1 MKPSFSFSASPDA
14 DRGLVLRLR
23 FLLLATIGIAV
34 LPLAWRGTS
43 CGQDFDFHLQNW
55 LELVRS
61 WHQGVLYPRWA
72 GSANYGA
79 GEPRFVFYPPLA
91 RFLGAALGS
100 VLPWSWTP
108 VAFTTLVLL
117 CAGVSLRAMARE
129 WISEESAVFAACLYI
144 VNPYVM
150 FVIYERGAVAELL
163 AAVWIPLL
171 ALYGLRRRSS
181 VVPLAITTAALW
193 LTDAPAAVMGMYSLG
208 IFVLVAVLRNKEG
221 RLAGRALAAV
231 PLGLGIAGFWL
242 IPAIWEQRWVQI
254 GRAIGPL
261 MRVED
266 SFLFGFAKLSSLRS
280 PISSTDQFNLI
291 YHNQVLGLASWICLV
306 LMLATA
312 AAVWFSRACFSRE
325 KCKGLWLPLVVLSI
339 VISIIQFH
347 WTDFLWRF
355 MPELRFVQ
363 FPWRWML
370 VLGMT
375 FAILAGMA
383 SSVAASFSGMTA
395 RAAGIRAG
403 FLLLLACG
411 TSVWASIRYWQ
422 PCDEEDNIAAQIST
436 FHGSGFEGTDEYTPG
451 RADNGLVQ
459 QGLPVVRL
467 LSAFDAEES
476 AADDNPAWAP
486 ASAVELPTQTVL
498 SSWKNQRMFF
508 EVQSPGRAW
517 AVLRLMDYPA
527 WHVTRNGLD
536 ISIRPHRSDGLMAIP
551 IAEGRNHIEVRWKDT
566 ADQILGFVCS
576 LIALAVTLALAI
588 AARRNS
594 QKVPLP

>member
-1 MKPSFSFSASPDA
+1 MKPWFAFSASRDPD
-14 DRGLVLRLR
+14 RVLALRCR
-23 FLLLATIGIAV
+23 FLLLAIIGIAV

-43 CGQDFDFHLQNW
+43 CGQDFDFHFQNW

-108 VAFTTLVLL
+108 LAFTTLVLL
-117 CAGVSLRAMARE
+117 CAGCSLRAMARE
-129 WISEESAVFAACLYI
+129 WISEENAVFAACLYI
-144 VNPYVM
+144 VNPYMM

-171 ALYGLRRRSS
+171 VLYGLRRRSS

-193 LTDAPAAVMGMYSLG
+193 LSDAPAAVMGMYSLG
-208 IFVLVAVLRNKEG
+208 ILVLVAALRNKNR
-221 RLAGRALAAV
+221 RLAIRALAAV

-254 GRAIGPL
+254 GRATGPL

-266 SFLFGFAKLSSLRS
+266 SFLFGFAELSALRS
-280 PISSTDQFNLI
+280 PVSSADQFNLI
-291 YHNQVLGLASWICLV
+291 YHNQVLGLASWICLA
-306 LMLATA
+306 LMLATTTA
-312 AAVWFSRACFSRE
+312 AWFSRGCFFRE
-325 KCKGLWLPLVVLSI
+325 KCKVLWLPLVILSI
-339 VISIIQFH
+339 VISMLQFH
-347 WTDFLWRF
+347 WTDFFWRF
-355 MPELRFVQ
+355 MPELRFLQ

-375 FAILAGMA
+375 FAALAGMA
-383 SSVAASFSGMTA
+383 SSAAASFSAMTT
-395 RAAGIRAG
+395 RAIGIRAG
-403 FLLLLACG
+403 LLLLLACG
-411 TSVWASIRYWQ
+411 VSVWASIRYWQ
-422 PCDEEDNIAAQIST
+422 PCDEEDNIAAQTST

-459 QGLPVVRL
+459 QGLPAVRI
-467 LSAFDAEES
+467 LSGFDAEES
-476 AADDNPAWAP
+476 TEGDNPSWTA

-498 SSWKNQRMFF
+498 SSWQNQRMFF
-508 EVQSPGRAW
+508 KVQSPGRAW

-527 WHVTRNGLD
+527 WRVTRNGVD
-536 ISIRPHRSDGLMAIP
+536 IPIRPHRSDGLMAIP
-551 IAEGRNHIEVRWKDT
+551 IAEGSNHIEVRWKNT

-576 LIALAVTLALAI
+576 LIALAVTLALVI
-588 AARRNS
+588 AARRKS